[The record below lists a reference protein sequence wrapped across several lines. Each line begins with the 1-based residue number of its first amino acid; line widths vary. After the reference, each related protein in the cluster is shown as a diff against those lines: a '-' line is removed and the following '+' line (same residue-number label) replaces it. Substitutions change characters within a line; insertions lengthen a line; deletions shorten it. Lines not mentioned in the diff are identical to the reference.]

1 MFLVSRAEEFV
12 RVLCVTVA
20 RGSTEWVSSVSDVRT
35 SRVSFARVAPRVRVG
50 VASVSVLRENKQTK
64 E

>member
-20 RGSTEWVSSVSDVRT
+20 RGSTEWVSSVSDVRA
-35 SRVSFARVAPRVRVG
+35 SRVSFARVAPGVRVG